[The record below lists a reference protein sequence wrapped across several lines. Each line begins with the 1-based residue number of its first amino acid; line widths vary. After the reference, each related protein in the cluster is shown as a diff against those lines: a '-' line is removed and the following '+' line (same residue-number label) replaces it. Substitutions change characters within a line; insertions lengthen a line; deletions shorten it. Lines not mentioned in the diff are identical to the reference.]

1 MQVRVTISVEI
12 LKKTRYKQIKEKTMI
27 KKAKD
32 PKAVPELGVGKDG
45 YKTGGVT
52 IEATDPFETQTVTV
66 RGTRRM
72 RADKKPV
79 QAKWY

>member
-1 MQVRVTISVEI
+1 MLVNVTISVEI
-12 LKKTRYKQIKEKTMI
+12 LKKTRYKFIKEKIMI

-66 RGTRRM
+66 RGTKRM

>member
-1 MQVRVTISVEI
+1 
-12 LKKTRYKQIKEKTMI
+12 MI

-32 PKAVPELGVGKDG
+32 PKAVTEVGVGKDG

-52 IEATDPFETQTVTV
+52 IECTNPFETQTVDV

-79 QAKWY
+79 KATWY

>member
-1 MQVRVTISVEI
+1 MLVNVTISVEI
-12 LKKTRYKQIKEKTMI
+12 LEKNRYKQIKEKTMI

-52 IEATDPFETQTVTV
+52 IEATNPQETQTVTV
-66 RGTRRM
+66 RGTKAM

-79 QAKWY
+79 KAKWY

>member
-1 MQVRVTISVEI
+1 
-12 LKKTRYKQIKEKTMI
+12 MI

-32 PKAVPELGVGKDG
+32 PKAVTEVGVGKDG

-66 RGTRRM
+66 RGTKRM
-72 RADKKPV
+72 RPEKRPV
-79 QAKWY
+79 KATWY